1 MKKLIALTLAILMM
15 VIPMTA
21 MAAVE
26 ETVYYPD
33 YTEETEYVTNY
44 VVVCRA
50 LNVRATASTAKS
62 PVDLIHRGDVI
73 KVIEVVDGWAK
84 VVTTDG
90 SDAYVYAKYIEAC

>member
-1 MKKLIALTLAILMM
+1 MKKLIALTLAVLMM

-21 MAAVE
+21 MAQVE
-26 ETVYYPD
+26 PTYYAD
-33 YTEETEYVTNY
+33 YTEDTEYVTNY
-44 VVVCRA
+44 VVGCRA

-73 KVIEVVDGWAK
+73 MVIEIVDGWAK